1 MAEIRKG
8 EGGNKLLVELDEVI
22 NYGIS
27 LLDFQVMLNKCHVPR
42 VDRGHEARVWITY
55 HNKPILE
62 IGVEEIRIVLHCNT
76 NLLDEWQKDTRI
88 AINRY
93 IMDHQQ
99 YINQLL
105 H

>member
-1 MAEIRKG
+1 MAEIRIG
-8 EGGNKLLVELDEVI
+8 EGGNKLLVDLDEVLK
-22 NYGIS
+22 YGIS

-42 VDRGHEARVWITY
+42 IDRGHEARVWIMY
-55 HNKPILE
+55 RNKPILE
-62 IGVEEIRIVLHCNT
+62 IGVEEIRIVLHCDT

-88 AINRY
+88 GINKY
-93 IMDHQQ
+93 IIDHQK

>member
-8 EGGNKLLVELDEVI
+8 EGGI
-22 NYGIS
+22 
-27 LLDFQVMLNKCHVPR
+27 
-42 VDRGHEARVWITY
+42 
-55 HNKPILE
+55 
-62 IGVEEIRIVLHCNT
+62 
-76 NLLDEWQKDTRI
+76 LDEWQKDTRI

>member
-62 IGVEEIRIVLHCNT
+62 IGVEEIKIVLHCDP
-76 NLLDEWQKDTRI
+76 NLLDEWQKDTKI

-93 IMDHQQ
+93 IIDHQQ